1 MRLFILK
8 SQRVRRILY
17 FFPVQLLILLFKRN
31 HVLLVFWT
39 LVFGLITKSIAP
51 RYGIPYLFLNPEYF
65 DKVNA
70 LSYFIVGF
78 ATGGYI
84 MAFNISSYIING
96 FHFPFLGTLR
106 NPFMKYCLNNAIIP
120 IVFLITYLYQIYTF
134 QRSDQFVERWQV
146 YFDIAGFLSG
156 VLLFLFLSLTYFFTT
171 NKDVYKMFGIETEQV
186 LDPSFKA
193 LNKVFLARKKK
204 WDAMNYKV
212 EKDIHVQ
219 SYFNHF
225 WSIKMVQDIDI
236 YEKRTLLKVLKQN
249 HKNAATFELIT
260 ILSLLT
266 IGFFRDIDFFNI
278 PAGASLMLLFT
289 MYLMVNSALYNWFR
303 AWSTTVFILLL
314 ITVNFLYQFDFFKNR
329 NKAYN
334 MNYAAKE
341 AEFSNR
347 NLRAIDTLTVQ
358 RKKDIAFTLD
368 VLNKWRIK
376 NAANS
381 RSLQRKPKLIL
392 INTSGGGLR
401 STLWTFYSLQYADS
415 LLNGELLNHTQL
427 ITGASGG
434 IIGAAY
440 LRELMLMHK
449 KQQVKNIYH
458 PILRDNISKD
468 LLNPI
473 ALSMAVNDWFFPMQS
488 VTEGRYKY
496 GRDRAFAF
504 ERKLNENTNYILAK
518 KLHDYYEPEKN
529 AEIPM
534 LILSPTIIN
543 DGRKL
548 MISPLPISYLT
559 QSRKDPNIHVR
570 NVTPAI
576 EFSSF
581 FKDQEA
587 EKVLFTSALRMS
599 ATFPYILPTVSLPS
613 QPAMEVMD
621 AGVRDNFGKET
632 TAQFLYT
639 FRNWIEENTS
649 GVIIIQIRDR
659 DKFFAVDA
667 NPPKTIMQ
675 SLQEPVG
682 SLYGNLF
689 RVQDFN
695 QSDILNYAGGWFKGK
710 IDVID
715 FVLYNQ
721 YWDNISLSWHL
732 TNKEKRKV
740 YSSVKTPANQIAFK
754 RLKLLLE

>member
-8 SQRVRRILY
+8 SQRVRSVLY

-31 HVLLVFWT
+31 HVLLIFWT

-70 LSYFIVGF
+70 LSYFMVGF
-78 ATGGYI
+78 ATGGFI

-96 FHFPFLGTLR
+96 FHFPFLGTLK
-106 NPFMKYCLNNAIIP
+106 NPFMKYCLNNSIIP
-120 IVFLITYLYQIYTF
+120 LIFLITYIIEIYTF
-134 QRSDQFVERWQV
+134 QRSDQFVSRWQV
-146 YFDIAGFLSG
+146 YFDLAGFLSG
-156 VLLFLFLSLTYFFTT
+156 LLLFLFLALTYFFTT
-171 NKDVYKMFGIETEQV
+171 NKDVYKMFGVETEQV

-204 WDAMNYKV
+204 WDAMNYKI
-212 EKDIHVQ
+212 EKDVHVQ
-219 SYFNHF
+219 HYLSNFF
-225 WSIKMVQDIDI
+225 KLKRVQDIDM
-236 YEKRTLLKVLKQN
+236 YEKRTLLRVLKQN
-249 HKNAATFELIT
+249 HKNAATFELAAI
-260 ILSLLT
+260 ISLLT
-266 IGFFRDIDFFNI
+266 IGFFRDIDVFNI

-303 AWSTTVFILLL
+303 AWSTTVFVILLVS
-314 ITVNFLYQFDFFKNR
+314 VNFLYQFDFFKNR

-334 MNYAAKE
+334 MNYNVPE
-341 AEFSNR
+341 AEFSNK
-347 NLRAIDTLTVQ
+347 NLHALDTLKLQ
-358 RKKDIAFTLD
+358 LNKDIAFTIG
-368 VLNKWRIK
+368 VLEKWRMK
-376 NAANS
+376 NALNS
-381 RSLQRKPKLIL
+381 RKIKRKPKLIL

-415 LLNGELLNHTQL
+415 LLDGQLLKHTQL

-440 LRELMLMHK
+440 LRELMLMNR
-449 KQQVKNIYH
+449 KQQVQNIYH

-473 ALSMAVNDWFFPMQS
+473 ALSMAVNDWFFPLQS

-518 KLHDYYEPEKN
+518 KLADYYDPERN

-534 LILSPTIIN
+534 MILSPTIIN

-559 QSRKDPNIHVR
+559 QSRKADNVHVT
-570 NVTPAI
+570 NVVPAI

-581 FKDQEA
+581 FKKQDA
-587 EKVLFTSALRMS
+587 GKVLFTSALRMS

-613 QPAMEVMD
+613 KPAMEVMD

-632 TAQFLYT
+632 SVQFLFT
-639 FRNWIEENTS
+639 FRKWIEENTS

-675 SLQEPVG
+675 SIQEPVG

-689 RVQDFN
+689 HVQDFN
-695 QSDILNYAGGWFKGK
+695 QSDVLNYAGEWYKGK
-710 IDVID
+710 IDVVD

-740 YSSVKTPANQIAFK
+740 YSSVNTPANQLAFK
-754 RLKLLLE
+754 KLKLLLE

>member
-1 MRLFILK
+1 
-8 SQRVRRILY
+8 
-17 FFPVQLLILLFKRN
+17 
-31 HVLLVFWT
+31 VFWT
-39 LVFGLITKSIAP
+39 LVFGLITKIIAP
-51 RYGIPYLFLNPEYF
+51 RYGIPYLFLNPEYY
-65 DKVNA
+65 DKVDA

-78 ATGGYI
+78 ATGGFI

-96 FHFPFLGTLR
+96 FHFPFLGTLK
-106 NPFMKYCLNNAIIP
+106 NPFMKYCLNNSLLPLI
-120 IVFLITYLYQIYTF
+120 FLITYYIEIYTF
-134 QRSDQFVERWQV
+134 QRSDQFVSRWQV
-146 YFDIAGFLSG
+146 YFDLAGFTGGL
-156 VLLFLFLSLTYFFTT
+156 LLFMFLSLTYFFTT
-171 NKDVYKMFGIETEQV
+171 NKDVYKMFGLETEQV
-186 LDPSFKA
+186 LDPSFKV
-193 LNKVFLARKKK
+193 LNKVFLARKRK
-204 WDAMNYKV
+204 WDAMNYKI

-219 SYFNHF
+219 AYLSNF
-225 WSIKMVQDIDI
+225 WKLKKVQDIDM

-249 HKNAATFELIT
+249 HKNAATFELAAI
-260 ILSLLT
+260 ISLLI
-266 IGFFRDIDFFNI
+266 IGFFRDIDLFNI

-303 AWSTTVFILLL
+303 AWSTTVFVLL
-314 ITVNFLYQFDFFKNR
+314 IVSLNYLYQFDFFKNR

-334 MNYAAKE
+334 MNYSVQE
-341 AEFSNR
+341 ATFDNK
-347 NLRAIDTLTVQ
+347 NLESIDSMKWQ
-358 RKKDIAFTLD
+358 RSKDIQFTTE

-376 NAANS
+376 NSANS
-381 RSLQRKPKLIL
+381 RLLHRKPKLIL

-415 LLNGELLNHTQL
+415 LLKGQLLNHTQL

-449 KQQVKNIYH
+449 KQQLKNIYH
-458 PILRDNISKD
+458 PTLRDNVSKD

-473 ALSMAVNDWFFPMQS
+473 ALSMAVNDWFFPLQS

-518 KLHDYYEPEKN
+518 KLNDYFLPEKN

-548 MISPLPISYLT
+548 VISPLPVSYLT
-559 QSRKDPNIHVR
+559 QSRKNENVR
-570 NVTPAI
+570 VKNTTPAI
-576 EFSSF
+576 EFSYF
-581 FKDQEA
+581 FKEQDA
-587 EKVLFTSALRMS
+587 GNVLFTSALRMS

-613 QPAMEVMD
+613 SPAMEVMD

-632 TAQFLYT
+632 TIQFLYT
-639 FRNWIEENTS
+639 FREWIANNTS
-649 GVIIIQIRDR
+649 GVIILQIRDR
-659 DKFFAVDA
+659 DKFFTVDA

-675 SLQEPVG
+675 SIQEPVG

-689 RVQDFN
+689 HVQDFN
-695 QSDILNYAGGWFKGK
+695 QSDLLNYAGSWYDGK

-715 FVLYNQ
+715 FTLHNQ

-740 YSSVKTPANQIAFK
+740 YSSVNTPSNQLAFK
-754 RLKLLLE
+754 KLKLLLE

>member
-8 SQRVRRILY
+8 SQKVRTVLY

-65 DKVNA
+65 DKVDA

-78 ATGGYI
+78 ATGGFI

-96 FHFPFLGTLR
+96 FHFPFLGTLK
-106 NPFMKYCLNNAIIP
+106 NPFMKYCLNNSIIP
-120 IVFLITYLYQIYTF
+120 LLFLITYLYQIYTF
-134 QRSDQFVERWQV
+134 QRSDQFVEKSQV
-146 YFDIAGFLSG
+146 FFDLAGFLG
-156 VLLFLFLSLTYFFTT
+156 GLLLFLFLSLSYFFTT

-193 LNKVFLARKKK
+193 LNKAFLARKKK
-204 WDAMNYKV
+204 WDAMNYKI

-219 SYFNHF
+219 LYLSNFF
-225 WSIKMVQDIDI
+225 KLKKVQDIDS
-236 YEKRTLLKVLKQN
+236 YEKRTLLRVLKQN
-249 HKNAATFELIT
+249 HKNAATFELVAIV
-260 ILSLLT
+260 SLLT
-266 IGFFRDIDFFNI
+266 IGFFRDVDFFNI

-303 AWSTTVFILLL
+303 AWSTTVFVLL
-314 ITVNFLYQFDFFKNR
+314 IITINFLYQFDFFKNR

-334 MNYAAKE
+334 MNYNAPE
-341 AEFSNR
+341 AEFSNAKIR
-347 NLRAIDTLTVQ
+347 SYDTLSTQ
-358 RKKDIAFTLD
+358 KKQDIAFTIE
-368 VLNKWRIK
+368 VLNNWRIK
-376 NAANS
+376 NSANS
-381 RSLQRKPKLIL
+381 RKLKRKPKLIL
-392 INTSGGGLR
+392 VNTSGGGLR

-415 LLNGELLNHTQL
+415 MLHGELLRHTQL

-440 LRELMLMHK
+440 LRELMLMNK
-449 KQQVKNIYH
+449 KQQLKNIHH
-458 PILRDNISKD
+458 PQLRNNISKD

-473 ALSMAVNDWFFPMQS
+473 ALSMAVNDWFFPLQS

-518 KLHDYYEPEKN
+518 KLHDYYLPEKN

-534 LILSPTIIN
+534 MVLSPTIIN

-548 MISPLPISYLT
+548 IISPLPVSYLT
-559 QSRKDPNIHVR
+559 QSRKSSNIAVS
-570 NVTPAI
+570 NVPPAI
-576 EFSSF
+576 EFSRYF
-581 FKDQEA
+581 QQQEA
-587 EKVLFTSALRMS
+587 SNVLFTSALRMS

-613 QPAMEVMD
+613 KPAMEVMD

-632 TAQFLYT
+632 SIQFLYT
-639 FRNWIEENTS
+639 FHKWIEENTS
-649 GVIIIQIRDR
+649 GVIILQIRDR
-659 DKFFAVDA
+659 DKNFTVEP
-667 NPPKTIMQ
+667 NPPKTIIQ
-675 SLQEPVG
+675 SIEEPVG

-689 RVQDFN
+689 HVQDFN
-695 QSDILNYAGGWFKGK
+695 QSDLLNYAGSWYNGK

-740 YSSVKTPANQIAFK
+740 FSSVNTPANQLAFK
-754 RLKLLLE
+754 KLKLLLE

>member
-31 HVLLVFWT
+31 HVLLIFWT
-39 LVFGLITKSIAP
+39 LVFGLITKNIAP

-70 LSYFIVGF
+70 LSYFMVGF
-78 ATGGYI
+78 ATGGFI

-96 FHFPFLGTLR
+96 FHFPFLGTLK
-106 NPFMKYCLNNAIIP
+106 NPFMKYCLNNSFIP
-120 IVFLITYLYQIYTF
+120 LIFIITYVIEIYTF
-134 QRSDQFVERWQV
+134 QRSDQFVSKWQV
-146 YFDIAGFLSG
+146 YFDVAGFMGGL
-156 VLLFLFLSLTYFFTT
+156 LLFLFLSLTYFFTT

-186 LDPSFKA
+186 LDPSFKV
-193 LNKVFLARKKK
+193 LNKVFLARKRK
-204 WDAMNYKV
+204 WDAMNYKI

-219 SYFNHF
+219 SYLSNF
-225 WSIKMVQDIDI
+225 WKLKRVQDIDM
-236 YEKRTLLKVLKQN
+236 YEKRTLLRVLKQN
-249 HKNAATFELIT
+249 HKNAATFELAAVI
-260 ILSLLT
+260 SLLT
-266 IGFFRDIDFFNI
+266 IGFFRDIDIFNI

-303 AWSTTVFILLL
+303 AWSTTVFVLLL
-314 ITVNFLYQFDFFKNR
+314 VTLNFFYQFDFFKNR

-334 MNYAAKE
+334 MNYAVKE
-341 AEFSNR
+341 AEFSNS
-347 NLRAIDTLTVQ
+347 NLRGMDTLSKQ
-358 RKKDIAFTLD
+358 RKADIDFTIA
-368 VLNKWRIK
+368 VLNKWRMK
-376 NAANS
+376 NSQNS
-381 RSLQRKPKLIL
+381 RLLKRKPKLIL
-392 INTSGGGLR
+392 VNTSGGGLR

-415 LLNGELLNHTQL
+415 LLHGQLLKHTQL

-440 LRELMLMHK
+440 LRELLLMNK

-458 PILRDNISKD
+458 PVLRDNISKD

-473 ALSMAVNDWFFPMQS
+473 ALSMAVNDWFFPLQS

-534 LILSPTIIN
+534 MILSPTIIN

-559 QSRKDPNIHVR
+559 QSRKDPNVHVN

-576 EFSSF
+576 EFSRF
-581 FKDQEA
+581 FKEQDA
-587 EKVLFTSALRMS
+587 GGVLFTSTLRMS

-613 QPAMEVMD
+613 NPAIEVMD

-632 TAQFLYT
+632 AIQFLYT
-639 FRNWIEENTS
+639 FREWIAENTS
-649 GVIIIQIRDR
+649 GVIIIQVRDR

-675 SLQEPVG
+675 SIKEPVG

-689 RVQDFN
+689 HVQDFN
-695 QSDILNYAGGWFKGK
+695 QSDMLNYAGSWYKGK
-710 IDVID
+710 IDVVD
-715 FVLYNQ
+715 FVLHNQ

-740 YSSVKTPANQIAFK
+740 YGSVNTPSNQMAFK
-754 RLKLLLE
+754 KLQLLLE

>member
-8 SQRVRRILY
+8 SQRVRSVLY

-31 HVLLVFWT
+31 HVLLIFWT

-70 LSYFIVGF
+70 LSYFMVGF
-78 ATGGYI
+78 ATGGFI

-96 FHFPFLGTLR
+96 FHFPFLGTLK
-106 NPFMKYCLNNAIIP
+106 NPFMKYCLNNSVIP
-120 IVFLITYLYQIYTF
+120 LIFLITYVIEIYTF
-134 QRSDQFVERWQV
+134 QRSDQFVERSQV
-146 YFDIAGFLSG
+146 YFDLAGFLG
-156 VLLFLFLSLTYFFTT
+156 GLFLFLFLSLSYFFTT
-171 NKDVYKMFGIETEQV
+171 NKDVYKMFGVATEQV
-186 LDPSFKA
+186 LDPSFKV
-193 LNKVFLARKKK
+193 LNKAFLARKKK
-204 WDAMNYKV
+204 WDAMNYKI
-212 EKDIHVQ
+212 EKDVHVQ
-219 SYFNHF
+219 NYLSNF
-225 WSIKMVQDIDI
+225 WKIKRVHDIDM

-249 HKNAATFELIT
+249 HKNAATFEFAAI
-260 ILSLLT
+260 ISLLT
-266 IGFFRDIDFFNI
+266 IGFFRDIDIFNI

-303 AWSTTVFILLL
+303 AWSTTVFVVLLVSL
-314 ITVNFLYQFDFFKNR
+314 NFLYQFDFFKNR

-334 MNYAAKE
+334 MKYGAEE

-347 NLRAIDTLTVQ
+347 NLRAIDTLSEQ
-358 RKKDIAFTLD
+358 RKKDIAFTLE
-368 VLNKWRIK
+368 VLDKWRIK
-376 NAANS
+376 NSQNS
-381 RSLQRKPKLIL
+381 RKLKHKPKLIL
-392 INTSGGGLR
+392 VNTSGGGLR

-415 LLNGELLNHTQL
+415 LLNGQLLKHTQL
-427 ITGASGG
+427 FTGASGG

-440 LRELMLMHK
+440 LRELMLMK
-449 KQQVKNIYH
+449 KNHQVQNIYH
-458 PILRDNISKD
+458 PFLRDNISKD

-473 ALSMAVNDWFFPMQS
+473 ALSMAVNDWFFPLQS

-518 KLHDYYEPEKN
+518 KLHDYYQPEKN

-534 LILSPTIIN
+534 MILSPTIIN

-548 MISPLPISYLT
+548 LISPLPISYLT
-559 QSRKDPNIHVR
+559 QSRKSE
-570 NVTPAI
+570 NVKVNNVIPAI
-576 EFSSF
+576 EFSRF
-581 FKDQEA
+581 F
-587 EKVLFTSALRMS
+587 EKQDAGNLLFTSALRMS

-613 QPAMEVMD
+613 NPAIEVMD

-632 TAQFLYT
+632 TVQFLFT
-639 FRNWIEENTS
+639 FREWIEENTS

-675 SLQEPVG
+675 SIQEPVG

-689 RVQDFN
+689 HVQDFN
-695 QSDILNYAGGWFKGK
+695 QSDMLNYAGAWYKGK

-721 YWDNISLSWHL
+721 FWDNISLSWHL

-740 YSSVKTPANQIAFK
+740 YASVKTPANQIAFK
-754 RLKLLLE
+754 KLKLLLE

>member
-8 SQRVRRILY
+8 NQKVRSVLY

-31 HVLLVFWT
+31 HVLLIFWAFI
-39 LVFGLITKSIAP
+39 FGLITKNIAP

-65 DKVNA
+65 DHVNA
-70 LSYFIVGF
+70 LSYFMVGF
-78 ATGGYI
+78 ATGGFI

-96 FHFPFLGTLR
+96 FHFPFLGTLK
-106 NPFMKYCLNNAIIP
+106 NPFMKYCLNNSIIP
-120 IVFLITYLYQIYTF
+120 LIFLITYVIEIYTF
-134 QRSDQFVERWQV
+134 QRSDQFVPRWQV
-146 YFDIAGFLSG
+146 YFDLAGFISGLLS
-156 VLLFLFLSLTYFFTT
+156 FLFFSLTYFFTT
-171 NKDVYKMFGIETEQV
+171 NKDVYKMFGVETEQV
-186 LDPSFKA
+186 LDPSFKV
-193 LNKVFLARKKK
+193 LNKVFLARKRK
-204 WDAMNYKV
+204 WDAMNYKI

-219 SYFNHF
+219 TYLSHF
-225 WSIKMVQDIDI
+225 TKLKKVQDIDM

-249 HKNAATFELIT
+249 HKNAATFELAAI
-260 ILSLLT
+260 ISLLT
-266 IGFFRDIDFFNI
+266 IGFFRDIDIFNI

-303 AWSTTVFILLL
+303 AWSTTVFVVLLV
-314 ITVNFLYQFDFFKNR
+314 TVNFLYQFDFFKNR

-334 MNYAAKE
+334 MNYNVEE
-341 AEFSNR
+341 ADFSNK
-347 NLRAIDTLTVQ
+347 NLRAIDTLSVQ
-358 RKKDIAFTLD
+358 RKKDIAFTIE
-368 VLNKWRIK
+368 VLNKWRMK
-376 NAANS
+376 NSINS
-381 RSLQRKPKLIL
+381 RKLKRKPKLIL
-392 INTSGGGLR
+392 VNTSGGGLR

-415 LLNGELLNHTQL
+415 LLDGQLLKHTQL

-440 LRELMLMHK
+440 LRELLLMQKNH
-449 KQQVKNIYH
+449 QVKNIYH

-473 ALSMAVNDWFFPMQS
+473 ALSMAVNDWFFPLQS

-518 KLHDYYEPEKN
+518 KLHDYYAPEKN
-529 AEIPM
+529 ADIPM

-559 QSRKDPNIHVR
+559 QSRKAENVHAS

-581 FKDQEA
+581 FKKQEA
-587 EKVLFTSALRMS
+587 GNVLFTSALRMS

-613 QPAMEVMD
+613 KPAIEVMD

-632 TAQFLYT
+632 TMQFLYT
-639 FRNWIEENTS
+639 FREWIEENTS

-659 DKFFAVDA
+659 DKFFSVDA
-667 NPPKTIMQ
+667 NRPKTIMQ
-675 SLQEPVG
+675 SIEEPVG

-689 RVQDFN
+689 HVQDFN
-695 QSDILNYAGGWFKGK
+695 QSDIVNYAGGWYNGK

-721 YWDNISLSWHL
+721 FWDNISLSWHL

-740 YSSVKTPANQIAFK
+740 FASVKTPSNQVAFK
-754 RLKLLLE
+754 KLKLLLE